1 MTRAHFAKLWSP
13 AVALAVAGALNATG
27 CTSGTETV
35 TTTTTSPA
43 VVSPGDRVVM
53 ATNGRWELRGDGRAT
68 PYYWVWIP
76 AGSTVV
82 THPAAPPPLPR

>member
-13 AVALAVAGALNATG
+13 AVALAVAGALIATG
-27 CTSGTETV
+27 CTSGTDTV
-35 TTTTTSPA
+35 TTTSPA

-53 ATNGRWELRGDGRAT
+53 TTNGRWELRGDGRAA

-76 AGSTVV
+76 AGATTV
-82 THPAAPPPLPR
+82 TTPAAPPPLPR